1 MSDGRKNNRPVR
13 PMPRALSDEAVAAVD
28 YMVHELG
35 ARQWKVG
42 MKLGVSCVTIGNAIN
57 RRGAYAMA
65 PRYVGNAE
73 LCGGTSA
80 TNAVLNGKTLK
91 G

>member
-1 MSDGRKNNRPVR
+1 
-13 PMPRALSDEAVAAVD
+13 MPRALSDEAVAYVD

-57 RRGAYAMA
+57 RRGAYARV
-65 PRYVGNAE
+65 PRYGGNAVDKPPQVG
-73 LCGGTSA
+73 LD
-80 TNAVLNGKTLK
+80 
-91 G
+91 

>member
-1 MSDGRKNNRPVR
+1 MTDGRKNNRPSR

-57 RRGAYAMA
+57 RRGAYARV
-65 PRYVGNAE
+65 PRYVGNA
-73 LCGGTSA
+73 GGKPQSEA
-80 TNAVLNGKTLK
+80 ASD
-91 G
+91 

>member
-1 MSDGRKNNRPVR
+1 MDDMSDGRKNNRPVR

-57 RRGAYAMA
+57 RRGAYARV
-65 PRYVGNAE
+65 PRYVGNAKLPGSE
-73 LCGGTSA
+73 
-80 TNAVLNGKTLK
+80 AVRAE
-91 G
+91 

>member
-1 MSDGRKNNRPVR
+1 
-13 PMPRALSDEAVAAVD
+13 MPRALSDEAVAYVD

-57 RRGAYAMA
+57 RRGAYARV
-65 PRYVGNAE
+65 PRYVGNAKLSGAE
-73 LCGGTSA
+73 GARS
-80 TNAVLNGKTLK
+80 
-91 G
+91 

>member
-13 PMPRALSDEAVAAVD
+13 PMPRALSDEAVAYVD

-57 RRGAYAMA
+57 RRGAYARVPKYQSNA
-65 PRYVGNAE
+65 GDKPPQVG
-73 LCGGTSA
+73 LD
-80 TNAVLNGKTLK
+80 
-91 G
+91 

>member
-1 MSDGRKNNRPVR
+1 MTDGRKNNRPVR
-13 PMPRALSDEAVAAVD
+13 PMPRALSDEAVAYVD

-57 RRGAYAMA
+57 RRGAYASV
-65 PRYVGNAE
+65 PRYGGNAE
-73 LCGGTSA
+73 LSTPQGVTRTPC
-80 TNAVLNGKTLK
+80 
-91 G
+91 

>member
-1 MSDGRKNNRPVR
+1 MTDGRKNNRPVR
-13 PMPRALSDEAVAAVD
+13 PMPRALSDESVAAVD

-57 RRGAYAMA
+57 RRGAYARV
-65 PRYVGNAE
+65 PRYVGNAGNKPPQVG
-73 LCGGTSA
+73 LD
-80 TNAVLNGKTLK
+80 
-91 G
+91 

>member
-1 MSDGRKNNRPVR
+1 MTDGRKNNRPSR
-13 PMPRALSDEAVAAVD
+13 PMPRALSDDDVRSVD

-35 ARQWKVG
+35 ARQWKIG

-57 RRGAYAMA
+57 RRGAYARV

-73 LCGGTSA
+73 VRGA
-80 TNAVLNGKTLK
+80 
-91 G
+91 

>member
-1 MSDGRKNNRPVR
+1 MTDGRKNNRPSR
-13 PMPRALSDEAVAAVD
+13 PMPRALSDESVAAVD

-57 RRGAYAMA
+57 RRGAYARV

-73 LCGGTSA
+73 VRGEPKASPSRPPG
-80 TNAVLNGKTLK
+80 
-91 G
+91 

>member
-1 MSDGRKNNRPVR
+1 MSPAMTDGRKNNRPVR

-57 RRGAYAMA
+57 RRGAYARV
-65 PRYVGNAE
+65 PRYVGNAKLSGAE
-73 LCGGTSA
+73 GIRS
-80 TNAVLNGKTLK
+80 
-91 G
+91 

>member
-1 MSDGRKNNRPVR
+1 
-13 PMPRALSDEAVAAVD
+13 MPRALSDEAVAYVD

-57 RRGAYAMA
+57 RRGAYARV
-65 PRYVGNAE
+65 PRYVSNAKLSGAE
-73 LCGGTSA
+73 GIRS
-80 TNAVLNGKTLK
+80 
-91 G
+91 

>member
-13 PMPRALSDEAVAAVD
+13 PMPRALSDESVAAVD

-42 MKLGVSCVTIGNAIN
+42 MKLGVSCVTNLAAGVSTEPLSHAEGEDTA
-57 RRGAYAMA
+57 RKTRGRLVSLLGSGVRGVA
-65 PRYVGNAE
+65 
-73 LCGGTSA
+73 
-80 TNAVLNGKTLK
+80 
-91 G
+91 

>member
-1 MSDGRKNNRPVR
+1 
-13 PMPRALSDEAVAAVD
+13 MPRALSDEAVAYVD

-57 RRGAYAMA
+57 RRGAYASV
-65 PRYVGNAE
+65 PRYGGNAE
-73 LCGGTSA
+73 LSTPQGVTRTPC
-80 TNAVLNGKTLK
+80 
-91 G
+91 

>member
-1 MSDGRKNNRPVR
+1 MTDGRKNNRPSR
-13 PMPRALSDEAVAAVD
+13 PMPRALSDESVAAVD

-57 RRGAYAMA
+57 RRGAYARV
-65 PRYVGNAE
+65 PQYVGNAKLPGPAGVRAE
-73 LCGGTSA
+73 
-80 TNAVLNGKTLK
+80 
-91 G
+91 